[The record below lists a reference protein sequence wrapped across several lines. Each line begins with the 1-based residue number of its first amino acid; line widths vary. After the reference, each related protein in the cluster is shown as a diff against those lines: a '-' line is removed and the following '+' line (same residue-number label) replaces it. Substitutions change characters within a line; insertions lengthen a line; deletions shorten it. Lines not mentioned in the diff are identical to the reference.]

1 MGISLDFY
9 PIKHTFLFF
18 FLLGLGLGVVGV
30 VEVLGAGA
38 GVVVVGAVVVK
49 PLSKRSA
56 SGSSV

>member
-1 MGISLDFY
+1 MGIGLDFY
-9 PIKHTFLFF
+9 PMKHTFLFF

-30 VEVLGAGA
+30 VLGAGA

>member
-1 MGISLDFY
+1 MGIGIDFY
-9 PIKHTFLFF
+9 PMKHTFLFF

-30 VEVLGAGA
+30 VLGAGA

>member
-1 MGISLDFY
+1 MGIGIDFY
-9 PIKHTFLFF
+9 PMKHTFLFF
-18 FLLGLGLGVVGV
+18 FLLGLGLGV